1 MEKRGDLNALWDAL
15 AVFRQRV
22 LDRMQPGLSR
32 LDGMDLTL
40 AQGQALQ
47 HVAVAGPLTIA
58 ALQARLARAQ
68 ATTSQLVSR
77 LERRGLVERHGD
89 PTDRRRTLVVLS
101 RRGRRHL
108 DQLERIRR
116 EGFAEV
122 VGVLP
127 PAVQRRLLEALRA
140 TVAAL
145 EANRLGKDPS

>member
-1 MEKRGDLNALWDAL
+1 MEMRRHLDELWDAL
-15 AVFRQRV
+15 GLFRQRV

-68 ATTSQLVSR
+68 ATTSQLVSQ
-77 LERRGLVERHGD
+77 LERRGLVERRSDPGD
-89 PTDRRRTLVVLS
+89 GRRTLVVLS

-108 DQLERIRR
+108 DRLEFIRR

-122 VGVLP
+122 VGGLP
-127 PAVQRRLLEALRA
+127 PAVQRRLLEAMRA

-145 EANRLGKDPS
+145 EDPSP